1 MNFDNLS
8 IGQIIQVFLT
18 IGGYVKGEFAGV
30 TNDTLL
36 MNNCI
41 AKRSRCYKVDKGFI
55 PFKYIK
61 KLEVQK

>member
-41 AKRSRCYKVDKGFI
+41 AKRSMRYKMDK
-55 PFKYIK
+55 
-61 KLEVQK
+61 ENED

>member
-1 MNFDNLS
+1 MKIENLPDLS
-8 IGQIIQVFLT
+8 IGQ
-18 IGGYVKGEFAGV
+18 FAGV

-41 AKRSRCYKVDKGFI
+41 AKRSRRYKVDKGFI

-61 KLEVQK
+61 KLEIC